1 MKDKVNIS
9 VVIPIYNEEEN
20 LPILYKK
27 LKDVL
32 DRINKEK
39 GMNYEIIF
47 VNDGSKDRSWDI
59 IRELGQNDKT
69 IVGVDFRRNFG
80 QTAAMSAGFE
90 VANGD
95 IIVTMDGDLQNDPE
109 DIPNLLEKIDEGYDI
124 VSGWRK
130 DRKDAFISRTLP
142 SRIANWLISKV
153 TGVYLH
159 DYGCSLKVYRSDV
172 AKNLDFYGEMH
183 RFLPALSK
191 PLGAKV
197 IEIPVRHHPRIY
209 GKSKYGISR
218 TFKVILDLI
227 LVKFLLDYRTKPLR
241 VFGGTGF
248 LLFMAGFLIMLY
260 LSFEKVFFGVSI
272 GDRPLLTLGMLLFIT
287 GIQLI
292 STGIIAELI
301 TRTYYESQ
309 GKRPYIIKEIINGKD
324 RF

>member
-1 MKDKVNIS
+1 MLREVDIS

-32 DRINKEK
+32 SKLQEKEGK
-39 GMNYEIIF
+39 SYEIIF

-59 IRELGQNDKT
+59 IKDMAKKDKSV
-69 IVGVDFRRNFG
+69 IGVNFRRNFG

-90 VANGD
+90 VANGKV
-95 IIVTMDGDLQNDPE
+95 IITMDGDLQNDPE
-109 DIPNLLEKIDEGYDI
+109 DIPKLLEKIEEGYDI

-130 DRKDAFISRTLP
+130 DRKDTFINRTLP
-142 SRIANWLISKV
+142 SKIANWLISKV
-153 TGVYLH
+153 TGVHLH
-159 DYGCSLKVYRSDV
+159 DYGCSLKAYNSEI

-183 RFLPALSK
+183 RFLPAFAK

-197 IEIPVRHHPRIY
+197 IEIPVKHHPRVY

-218 TFKVILDLI
+218 TFKVIIDLV

-241 VFGGTGF
+241 VFGGLGFILSTVGF
-248 LLFMAGFLIMLY
+248 LTMLY
-260 LSFEKVFFGVSI
+260 LSCQKLCFGEPI
-272 GDRPLLTLGMLLFIT
+272 GDRPLLIFGVLMFIT
-287 GIQLI
+287 GIQLV

-301 TRTYYESQ
+301 IRTYFESQ
-309 GKRPYIIKEIINGKD
+309 GKRPYIIKEIVNDKD
-324 RF
+324 R